1 MFVIHRSHFVAKLA
15 LLTAAVG
22 AAACTGLTQ
31 AAASDLPAFSC
42 TDRSGGSSGVTGT
55 VTRVETAHHDGYD
68 RLVIGFATSLAVP
81 TYEVHR
87 QATSTFIRD
96 ASGQHVS
103 LEGSAGIRIVLH
115 GSDIAD
121 GVPGDLKPSLPEIRE
136 VANIGDFERVVSY
149 GVGLTN
155 QACFRVIELTGPSRL
170 VIDVQ
175 TPLGA
180 DVSTPVSNAPA
191 AATGTLSTPPSSL
204 ATTGL
209 HSTTPSPA
217 GGGQGGGLI
226 ILLGL
231 TVLAAGLTVAGLRRF
246 ARK

>member
-1 MFVIHRSHFVAKLA
+1 MFVIHRSHLVSKLA
-15 LLTAAVG
+15 LVTAAAG
-22 AAACTGLTQ
+22 AAAITGLTQ

-42 TDRSGGSSGVTGT
+42 TDKSGGTSGVTGT

-81 TYEVHR
+81 AYEVHR
-87 QATSTFIRD
+87 QASSTFTRD
-96 ASGQHVS
+96 ASGQSVS
-103 LEGSAGIRIVLH
+103 LEGSAGIRIVLR

-121 GVPGDLKPSLPEIRE
+121 GVPGDLKPRLPEIRE

-149 GVGLTN
+149 GAGLTD
-155 QACFRVIELTGPSRL
+155 QACIRVVQLANPSRL

-175 TPLGA
+175 TPTGPA
-180 DVSTPVSNAPA
+180 ASTATTNQAVAASANSGTSVSN
-191 AATGTLSTPPSSL
+191 L

-209 HSTTPSPA
+209 HSNPFPSGR
-217 GGGQGGGLI
+217 GGVLITLFGLAVI
-226 ILLGL
+226 
-231 TVLAAGLTVAGLRRF
+231 AAGLTLASLRRF